1 VFGAIFKPRP
11 YPAFVLLAIICTF
24 IGVKLMRISH
34 IAGSIVIAIG
44 VVLLISFIRGL
55 MIDLSINRAGI
66 LTTARVTS
74 IERKS
79 AMHKGKKE
87 EWWDLHYTF
96 ADQSGAQHENTI
108 EIWDDEEA
116 ARWKVGDSG
125 KVRYHPDFPE
135 EHRWLE

>member
-1 VFGAIFKPRP
+1 VFAAIFKPRP
-11 YPAFVLLAIICTF
+11 YPAFVLLANSRT
-24 IGVKLMRISH
+24 
-34 IAGSIVIAIG
+34 
-44 VVLLISFIRGL
+44 
-55 MIDLSINRAGI
+55 
-66 LTTARVTS
+66 
-74 IERKS
+74 
-79 AMHKGKKE
+79 HKGKKE

-108 EIWDDEEA
+108 EIWNDEEA

>member
-11 YPAFVLLAIICTF
+11 YPAFVLLAIICTI
-24 IGVKLMRISH
+24 IGLKLMRASH
-34 IAGSIVIAIG
+34 IAGYSFIVVAI
-44 VVLLISFIRGL
+44 VFLISFIRGL
-55 MIDLSINRAGI
+55 MVDLSINRVGI

-79 AMHKGKKE
+79 GTFKGK
-87 EWWDLHYTF
+87 T
-96 ADQSGAQHENTI
+96 
-108 EIWDDEEA
+108 EA
-116 ARWKVGDSG
+116 WWKVGDSG

>member
-1 VFGAIFKPRP
+1 VFAAISQ
-11 YPAFVLLAIICTF
+11 F
-24 IGVKLMRISH
+24 IAHSSQFAVETSANCDLRTANRVGGI
-34 IAGSIVIAIG
+34 
-44 VVLLISFIRGL
+44 LLISFIWGCE
-55 MIDLSINRAGI
+55 
-66 LTTARVTS
+66 T
-74 IERKS
+74 
-79 AMHKGKKE
+79 HKGKKE

-108 EIWDDEEA
+108 EIWNDEEA

>member
-1 VFGAIFKPRP
+1 M
-11 YPAFVLLAIICTF
+11 
-24 IGVKLMRISH
+24 GVNRLRISR
-34 IAGSIVIAIG
+34 IAGYAVILVG

-55 MIDLSINRAGI
+55 MIDLSINRAG
-66 LTTARVTS
+66 
-74 IERKS
+74 
-79 AMHKGKKE
+79 
-87 EWWDLHYTF
+87 F

>member
-1 VFGAIFKPRP
+1 MFGAIFKPRP
-11 YPAFVLLAIICTF
+11 EPAFVLLAIICTF
-24 IGVKLMRISH
+24 IGVNLMRISRV
-34 IAGSIVIAIG
+34 AGYVVIAAG
-44 VVLLISFIRGL
+44 VILLISFIRGL
-55 MIDLSINRAGI
+55 MVDLSINRSGI
-66 LTTARVTS
+66 LTTGRVTS

-79 AMHKGKKE
+79 GMHKGKKE
-87 EWWDLHYTF
+87 EWWDLRYTF

-125 KVRYHPDFPE
+125 KVRYHPDFPD